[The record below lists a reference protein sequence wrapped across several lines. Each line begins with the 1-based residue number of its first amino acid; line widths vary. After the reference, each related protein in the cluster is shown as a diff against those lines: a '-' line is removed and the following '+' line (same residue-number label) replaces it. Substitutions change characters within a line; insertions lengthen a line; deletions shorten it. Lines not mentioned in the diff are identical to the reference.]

1 MSPPTTPSIF
11 SSSLPTP
18 PAIPA
23 SFSPSSSS
31 ARQHLV
37 AVGTGVHHHLSRL
50 RLPST
55 SDDQHFDISTLNRVL
70 SFLLYHVLSHHH
82 PPPLLL
88 LRHDFFSRR
97 PSAIIQLG
105 SEKLPRQ
112 PSEDTMQITAS
123 ITLTSPSIESHN
135 DQVDNEAGDGLGDA
149 DHTIGEEDWF
159 VVDETATC

>member
-1 MSPPTTPSIF
+1 MFLPITT
-11 SSSLPTP
+11 LPLS
-18 PAIPA
+18 
-23 SFSPSSSS
+23 SFSASI
-31 ARQHLV
+31 R
-37 AVGTGVHHHLSRL
+37 R
-50 RLPST
+50 
-55 SDDQHFDISTLNRVL
+55 
-70 SFLLYHVLSHHH
+70 
-82 PPPLLL
+82 
-88 LRHDFFSRR
+88 DFFSRR

-149 DHTIGEEDWF
+149 DHTIGEEDRF